1 MSENPHRPDDWRP
14 HGSRRIP
21 WSQDYRSGSRADRML
36 REVTVSL
43 PPHIAHEDVALAS
56 GVVATMEDATREVVA
71 LDHER
76 GAELQALGA
85 ILLRTESVASSKI
98 ERVEASTA
106 DYARALHGNR
116 SNVSATAMA
125 AATTAIA
132 ALITSV
138 DGGKPLHL
146 EAVLDAHRALMLE
159 DPTERAYAGRL
170 RDMQNW
176 IGGSDHSPRNALFV
190 PPPPGAVA
198 DYMTDLVA
206 FANRDDLPVLAQA
219 AIAHAQFESIH
230 PFTDGNGR
238 IGRAVINTVLR
249 RRGATRR
256 VIVPIASALV
266 AHRDRYFDLLDE
278 YRTGQVQPL
287 VLAFSA
293 ATRVAA
299 TEARVTADRVVELPD
314 RWRETIGPVRTGSAT
329 DRLLIRLP
337 DLAAFTAEDA
347 HDDIGGPLSRTYTAI
362 DRLADAEIIRPLTD
376 RKRNQVW
383 GAAAIL
389 DELDDLGA
397 RIERHARSQCGL
409 HV

>member
-1 MSENPHRPDDWRP
+1 VSEDPQRPTDWRR
-14 HGSRRIP
+14 HGSRQVP
-21 WSQDYRSGSRADRML
+21 WSQDDRSGSREDRML

-43 PPHIAHEDVALAS
+43 PPHIEAGDVALPS
-56 GVVATMEDATREVVA
+56 HVVATMEAATREVVA

-76 GAELQALGA
+76 GAELQTLGA
-85 ILLRTESVASSKI
+85 ILLRTESMASSKI

-116 SNVSATAMA
+116 SNVAATAMA

-138 DGGKPLHL
+138 DGGKPLRL
-146 EAVLDAHRALMLE
+146 EAVLDAHRALMLD
-159 DPTERAYAGRL
+159 DPTERVYAGRL
-170 RDMQNW
+170 RDVQNW

-190 PPPPGAVA
+190 PPPPGSVA
-198 DYMTDLVA
+198 DYMADLVA
-206 FANRDDLPVLAQA
+206 FANRDNVPVLAQA

-249 RRGATRR
+249 RRGTTRR

-278 YRTGQVQPL
+278 YRTGHVQPL
-287 VLAFSA
+287 VLAFST
-293 ATRVAA
+293 ATRIAA
-299 TEARVTADRVVELPD
+299 AEARVTADRVLELPD
-314 RWRETIGPVRTGSAT
+314 RWREELGPVRKGNAT
-329 DRLLIRLP
+329 ERLLNRLP

-347 HDDIGGPLSRTYTAI
+347 HDDIGGPLSSTYSAI
-362 DRLADAEIIRPLTD
+362 ERLADAAIIRPLTD

-397 RIERHARSQCGL
+397 RIERHARSQRGL
-409 HV
+409 DA

>member
-1 MSENPHRPDDWRP
+1 
-14 HGSRRIP
+14 
-21 WSQDYRSGSRADRML
+21 ML

-43 PPHIAHEDVALAS
+43 PPHIRAEDVALPS
-56 GVVATMEDATREVVA
+56 DVVVAMEDATREVVA

-76 GAELQALGA
+76 GAELQTLGA

-98 ERVEASTA
+98 EQVEASTA

-116 SNVSATAMA
+116 SNVAATAMA
-125 AATTAIA
+125 AATAAIG
-132 ALITSV
+132 ALIKSV

-146 EAVLDAHRALMLE
+146 KAVLDAHRALMLA
-159 DPTERAYAGRL
+159 DPTERLYAGRL
-170 RDMQNW
+170 RDVQNW

-190 PPPPGAVA
+190 PPPPETVA
-198 DYMTDLVA
+198 AYMTDLVA
-206 FANRDDLPVLAQA
+206 FVNRDDVPVLAQA

-249 RRGATRR
+249 RRGTTRR

-278 YRTGQVQPL
+278 YRTGHVQPL
-287 VLAFSA
+287 VLAFSTATGIA
-293 ATRVAA
+293 AV
-299 TEARVTADRVVELPD
+299 EARVTADRVLELPD
-314 RWRETIGPVRTGSAT
+314 RWREALGPVRTGSAT
-329 DRLLIRLP
+329 DRLLNRLP

-347 HDDIGGPLSRTYTAI
+347 HDDVGGPLSSTYAAI
-362 DRLADAEIIRPLTD
+362 ERLAGAEIIRPLTD

-397 RIERHARSQCGL
+397 RIDRRARRQRRL
-409 HV
+409 DA

>member
-1 MSENPHRPDDWRP
+1 MSEDPRRTIDRQPHV
-14 HGSRRIP
+14 SRRVP
-21 WSQDYRSGSRADRML
+21 WSQDYRSGSREDRML

-43 PPHIAHEDVALAS
+43 PPHIADADVALAS
-56 GVVATMEDATREVVA
+56 DVVATMEEATREVVA

-116 SNVSATAMA
+116 SNVAATAMA

-146 EAVLDAHRALMLE
+146 EAVLDAHRVLMLE
-159 DPTERAYAGRL
+159 DPTERVYAGRL
-170 RDMQNW
+170 RDVQNW

-190 PPPPGAVA
+190 PPPPGTVA
-198 DYMTDLVA
+198 DYMRDLVA

-249 RRGATRR
+249 RRGTTSR

-278 YRTGQVQPL
+278 YRAGHVQPF
-287 VLAFSA
+287 VLAFST
-293 ATRVAA
+293 ATRIAA
-299 TEARVTADRVVELPD
+299 AEARVTADRVGELPD
-314 RWRETIGPVRTGSAT
+314 RWGAALGTVRTGSAT
-329 DRLLIRLP
+329 DRLLNRLP

-347 HDDIGGPLSRTYTAI
+347 HDDIGGPLSSTYTAI
-362 DRLADAEIIRPLTD
+362 ERLADAEIIRPLTD

-383 GAAAIL
+383 GVAAIL
-389 DELDDLGA
+389 DELGDLGA
-397 RIERHARSQCGL
+397 RIEHQARRQRGL
-409 HV
+409 DG

>member
-1 MSENPHRPDDWRP
+1 MSEDSHRPSDWPP
-14 HGSRRIP
+14 HGSCRVP
-21 WSQDYRSGSRADRML
+21 WSQDHRSGPRADRML
-36 REVTVSL
+36 REVTASL
-43 PPHIAHEDVALAS
+43 PPHIEAEDVALPS
-56 GVVATMEDATREVVA
+56 HVVATMEEATREVAA

-98 ERVEASTA
+98 ERVEASTD

-116 SNVSATAMA
+116 SNVAATAMA

-146 EAVLDAHRALMLE
+146 DAVLDAHRALMLE
-159 DPTERAYAGRL
+159 DRAERAYAGRL

-190 PPPPGAVA
+190 PPPPGMVA

-206 FANRDDLPVLAQA
+206 FANRDDVPVLAQA
-219 AIAHAQFESIH
+219 AIAHAQFESIQ

-249 RRGATRR
+249 RRGTTRR

-266 AHRDRYFDLLDE
+266 AHRDRYFDLLDD
-278 YRTGQVQPL
+278 YRTGHIQPF
-287 VLAFSA
+287 VVAVST
-293 ATRVAA
+293 ATRIAA
-299 TEARVTADRVVELPD
+299 AEARVTADRVRELPGS
-314 RWRETIGPVRTGSAT
+314 WRESLGQVRTGSAT
-329 DRLLIRLP
+329 DRLVNRLP

-347 HDDIGGPLSRTYTAI
+347 HDDIGGPLSSTYTAI
-362 DRLADAEIIRPLTD
+362 ERLAGAGIIRPLTD
-376 RKRNQVW
+376 RKRDQVW

-397 RIERHARSQCGL
+397 RIERHARRQRLVDG
-409 HV
+409 

>member
-1 MSENPHRPDDWRP
+1 
-14 HGSRRIP
+14 
-21 WSQDYRSGSRADRML
+21 ML
-36 REVTVSL
+36 REVEVSL
-43 PPHIAHEDVALAS
+43 PPLIAAVDVDLPGDA
-56 GVVATMEDATREVVA
+56 VAAMEEATREVVA

-76 GAELQALGA
+76 GADLHALGA

-116 SNVSATAMA
+116 SNVAATAMA

-146 EAVLDAHRALMLE
+146 EAVLAAHRALMLD
-159 DPTERAYAGRL
+159 DPTERVYAGRL
-170 RDMQNW
+170 RDVQNW

-190 PPPPGAVA
+190 PPPPGTVA
-198 DYMTDLVA
+198 DYTADLVA
-206 FANRDDLPVLAQA
+206 FANRDDMPVLAQA

-230 PFTDGNGR
+230 PFIDGNGR
-238 IGRAVINTVLR
+238 IGRAVINAVLR
-249 RRGATRR
+249 RRGTTQK

-278 YRTGQVQPL
+278 YRTGHVQPL
-287 VLAFSA
+287 VLAFST
-293 ATRVAA
+293 ATRIVAA
-299 TEARVTADRVVELPD
+299 EARVTADRVLELPD
-314 RWRETIGPVRTGSAT
+314 RWREGLGPVRTGSAT
-329 DRLLIRLP
+329 ERLLNRLP

-347 HDDIGGPLSRTYTAI
+347 HDYIGGPLSSTYTAI
-362 DRLADAEIIRPLTD
+362 ERLAHAAIIRPLTD

-383 GAAAIL
+383 GASAIL

-397 RIERHARSQCGL
+397 RIERYARRQRG
-409 HV
+409 VDV

>member
-1 MSENPHRPDDWRP
+1 
-14 HGSRRIP
+14 
-21 WSQDYRSGSRADRML
+21 ML

-43 PPHIAHEDVALAS
+43 PPHIADADVALA
-56 GVVATMEDATREVVA
+56 GDVVATMEEATREVVA

-116 SNVSATAMA
+116 SNVAATAMA

-138 DGGKPLHL
+138 DGGKPLRL
-146 EAVLDAHRALMLE
+146 EAALDAHRVLMFD
-159 DPTERAYAGRL
+159 DPTERVYAGRL
-170 RDMQNW
+170 RDVQNW

-190 PPPPGAVA
+190 PPPPGTVA
-198 DYMTDLVA
+198 DYMSDLVT
-206 FANRDDLPVLAQA
+206 FANRDDMPVLAQA

-249 RRGATRR
+249 RRGTTSR

-278 YRTGQVQPL
+278 YRTGHVQPL
-287 VLAFSA
+287 VLAFST
-293 ATRVAA
+293 ATRIAA
-299 TEARVTADRVVELPD
+299 AEARVTADRVVELPA
-314 RWRETIGPVRTGSAT
+314 RWRTVLGPVRTSSAT
-329 DRLLIRLP
+329 DRLLNRLP

-347 HDDIGGPLSRTYTAI
+347 HDDIGGPLSSTYTAI
-362 DRLADAEIIRPLTD
+362 ERLADAEIIRPLTD

-383 GAAAIL
+383 GVAAVL

-397 RIERHARSQCGL
+397 RIEHQARRQRGL
-409 HV
+409 DG